1 MAASLSR
8 NSSGRAAAGLLPYPA
23 KFHVAAAYAGFSADD
38 DDYENVALPLG
49 SLFTPEMALL
59 LYGLYMQATVGPCT
73 AAKPR
78 MWNTQE
84 HFKWKSWSEFKELPS
99 IEAMRLFVRTLEE
112 QDPDWYFKSQGREV
126 EAIGEM
132 PVQDNDLD
140 PSLQEEDIPAVN
152 NSPPSPPLPSANGGI
167 GTEVKME
174 ENDVECSTIM
184 EIDVRNEWLSPL
196 VSGRRPAARYQHAAA
211 VVHDKMFVIG
221 GNHNGRYLNDVQV
234 LDLRTLTWSKVE
246 QKLPTSPLSSSMPPI
261 PSNQILSPCAGHSLI
276 RKNRMLFVVGGHSKN
291 SPDSVSVH
299 AFDTETFTW
308 SLFPTYGQAPIARR
322 GQSVSLI
329 GSNLVMFG
337 GEDSKRRLLND
348 LNIFDL
354 ETMTWEA
361 VDAIGPPPSPRAD
374 HAAAVYA
381 GHYLYIFGGGSHSSC
396 FSDLHVLNLKTM
408 EWSRKE
414 TEYTPTP
421 RAGHAGATVGDL
433 WYIVGGGDNKSG
445 ISETIVLNMKT
456 LDWSLVTS
464 VPARTYIA
472 CEGLSLVSACLN
484 GEETLIAFGG
494 YNGKY
499 SNEMHVLKTG
509 ISQSKASPAP
519 SFGGSHFTEVGE
531 SADVPESSIISKEPV
546 DHQPTP
552 TENGGYNTPKLL
564 ELKREL
570 EVALASCQDEN
581 NKLKSELSI
590 TANDLSMEL
599 QSVRGQFVAEQ
610 TRCFKLEVEVAE
622 LRQKLQSM
630 EALQKEVDLLRRQKA
645 ASDQVAAQLVQQK
658 QNASGAARRR
668 ENLKTVTMRSGKRSS
683 ASRFCGNASHRT
695 LCNIGGTA
703 NKFSFLSC

>member
-1 MAASLSR
+1 
-8 NSSGRAAAGLLPYPA
+8 LPYPA

-112 QDPDWYFKSQGREV
+112 QDPDWYFKSQGRE
-126 EAIGEM
+126 

-499 SNEMHVLKTG
+499 SNEVCCFFL
-509 ISQSKASPAP
+509 
-519 SFGGSHFTEVGE
+519 FLRL
-531 SADVPESSIISKEPV
+531 SIISKEP
-546 DHQPTP
+546 
-552 TENGGYNTPKLL
+552 ENGGYNTPKLL

-590 TANDLSMEL
+590 TANDLSMVFPRFVHETLVLQFLFTVQEL

-658 QNASGAARRR
+658 QNASGGMWSWLA
-668 ENLKTVTMRSGKRSS
+668 
-683 ASRFCGNASHRT
+683 
-695 LCNIGGTA
+695 GTP
-703 NKFSFLSC
+703 